1 MGKTLKVLGWLVGMV
16 VVLVIAA
23 IILIPMFVDPNDH
36 KDRIVAEVKRA
47 TGRDLTINGDIGLS
61 VFPRLALELNGLTL
75 SNAPGFNGSE
85 FASVNHA
92 SVSVNLL

>member
-61 VFPRLALELNGLTL
+61 VFPRLALELNGLT
-75 SNAPGFNGSE
+75 
-85 FASVNHA
+85 
-92 SVSVNLL
+92 